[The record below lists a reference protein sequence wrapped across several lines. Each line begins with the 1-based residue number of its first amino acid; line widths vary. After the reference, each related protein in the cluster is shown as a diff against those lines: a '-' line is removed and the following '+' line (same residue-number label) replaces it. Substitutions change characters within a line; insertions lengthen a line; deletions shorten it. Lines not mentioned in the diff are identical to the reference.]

1 MIFLVTGKPFRGN
14 EDETFFKHL
23 KVSISVSSNHS
34 MFSEF
39 KVQRTVR
46 YRFVC
51 FFFSRVMWLLL
62 EVYYESTVPVIGNG
76 VHSFK
81 PSKI

>member
-51 FFFSRVMWLLL
+51 FFFPELCGFYLRFTMSQQ
-62 EVYYESTVPVIGNG
+62 YQ
-76 VHSFK
+76 
-81 PSKI
+81 